1 MSRRIEG
8 GLSTQLNPFGPQWPT
23 TKAGETPPIGQQVQ
37 QTLFGKAKPAV
48 LAFALHA
55 EVPFTNNQ
63 AERDLRPV
71 KVKQKIAGCF
81 RTLGGAHHYA
91 RIQSFIATAR
101 KQQRHVFKELRQI
114 FLGDSFLIQPVS
126 AK

>member
-1 MSRRIEG
+1 MLCHRAQREEPPPTRGHRR
-8 GLSTQLNPFGPQWPT
+8 
-23 TKAGETPPIGQQVQ
+23 
-37 QTLFGKAKPAV
+37 GKATRTKGRNLLERLIRYKPAV
-48 LAFALHA
+48 LAFALYA

-81 RTLGGAHHYA
+81 RTLAGAQHYA
-91 RIQSFIATAR
+91 RISSFISTAR
-101 KQQRHVFKELRQI
+101 KQHRHVFKELCQI
-114 FLGDSFLIQPVS
+114 FLGDSFLIQPVG